1 MSSDSAQDSSP
12 HPSEPIRILPVENKK
27 DLRRFIRVPWPIYA
41 DDPRWIPPL
50 VIERAEHL
58 SPKNPYFEH
67 ASWQAWMAVRG
78 ERPVGRI
85 SAQVDQLRLEKFQ
98 DATGSFGFLEA
109 EDDPETFAAL
119 TETAGDW
126 LRQRGMQRIQGP
138 FNLSIND
145 ECGMLVEGFETPP
158 SVMMGH
164 ARPYY
169 VERLEALGF
178 SKAKDLFAYRIYTD
192 FIVPRAMK
200 KLTARTSGRIVTR
213 PLEKSRLKED
223 LAVLHELFND
233 AWSDNWGFVPFT
245 QAEFDEL
252 GKNLSHLVDGDYI
265 QIAELDGEPAAM
277 IVALPN
283 LNEAARDLDGRL
295 LPLGWLK
302 LLWRLKRHRLKTARI
317 TLMGVRKNVQNS
329 LVGMALAYAVIDA
342 VRLAIIDHGVKEVE
356 MSWILEENTG
366 MRNIIESL
374 GSEAYKRY
382 RIYQKDLD

>member
-1 MSSDSAQDSSP
+1 MVSASVQESP
-12 HPSEPIRILPVENKK
+12 QNPTERVRILPVENKK
-27 DLRRFIRVPWPIYA
+27 DLLRFIRVPWTIYA
-41 DDPRWIPPL
+41 GDPVWVPPL
-50 VIERAEHL
+50 IIERAEHL

-67 ASWQAWMAVRG
+67 ASWRAWVAVRG
-78 ERPVGRI
+78 ERSVGRI
-85 SAQVDQLRLEKFQ
+85 TAQVDQLRLEKFQ
-98 DATGSFGFLEA
+98 DDTGSFGFLEA

-119 TETAGDW
+119 TDTAGEW
-126 LRQRGMQRIQGP
+126 LRQKGMKRIQGP

-145 ECGMLVEGFETPP
+145 ECGMLVEGFDTPP

-169 VERLEALGF
+169 VDRLEALGF
-178 SKAKDLFAYRIYTD
+178 SKAKDLFAYRVNPD
-192 FIVPRAMK
+192 FVVPRAMK
-200 KLTARTSGRIVTR
+200 KLTARTSGRITTR
-213 PLEKSRLKED
+213 PLDKSRLKED
-223 LAVLHELFND
+223 LAVLHDLFND

-245 QAEFDEL
+245 RAEFDEL
-252 GKNLSHLVDGDYI
+252 GKNLSHLVDGDFI
-265 QIAELDGEPAAM
+265 QIAELDGQPAAM

-295 LPLGWLK
+295 MPLGWVK
-302 LLWRLKRHRLKTARI
+302 LLWRLKRHKLKTARV
-317 TLMGVRKNVQNS
+317 TLMGVRKSVQNS

-342 VRLAIIDHGVKEVE
+342 VRLAVIDRGVKEVE

-382 RIYQKDLD
+382 RIYQKDLG

>member
-1 MSSDSAQDSSP
+1 MRSASVQDSNPQSI
-12 HPSEPIRILPVENKK
+12 EQVRVLPVENKK
-27 DLRRFIRVPWPIYA
+27 DLRQFIRVPWPIYA
-41 DDPRWIPPL
+41 DDPLWIPPL
-50 VIERAEHL
+50 IVERTEHL

-67 ASWQAWMAVRG
+67 ASWQAWVAVRG

-85 SAQVDQLRLEKFQ
+85 TAQVDRLRLEKFQ

-109 EDDPETFAAL
+109 EDNAETFTAL
-119 TETAGDW
+119 TETACSW
-126 LRQRGMQRIQGP
+126 LRQHGMKRIQGP

-145 ECGMLVEGFETPP
+145 ECGMLVEGFDTPP

-169 VERLEALGF
+169 VDRLEALGF
-178 SKAKDLFAYRIYTD
+178 IKAKDLFAYRITSD
-192 FIVPRAMK
+192 FVVLRAMK
-200 KLTARTSGRIVTR
+200 KLIARTSGRITTR

-223 LAVLHELFND
+223 LAVLHDLFND

-265 QIAELDGEPAAM
+265 QIAELDGQPAAM
-277 IVALPN
+277 IVVLPN

-302 LLWRLKRHRLKTARI
+302 LLWRIKRHKLKTARI
-317 TLMGVRKNVQNS
+317 TLMGVRKRVQNS

-342 VRLAIIDHGVKEVE
+342 VRLATLARGVKEVE
-356 MSWILEENTG
+356 MSWILEDNTS

-374 GSEAYKRY
+374 GGEVYKRY
-382 RIYQKDLD
+382 RIYQKDLG

>member
-1 MSSDSAQDSSP
+1 MNLSEKHD
-12 HPSEPIRILPVENKK
+12 HPGELSILPVRNQK
-27 DLRRFIRVPWPIYA
+27 DLIRFIRVPWSVYKE
-41 DDPRWIPPL
+41 DRCWIPPL
-50 VIERAEHL
+50 ILERKEHL
-58 SPKNPYFEH
+58 SAKNPWFRH
-67 ASWQAWMAVRG
+67 AKWQAWVAFRNG
-78 ERPVGRI
+78 KPVGRI
-85 SAQVDQLRLEKFQ
+85 SAQVDQLHLQRFQ
-98 DATGSFGFLEA
+98 DETGFFGFLEA
-109 EDDPETFAAL
+109 HDEPETFRL
-119 TETAGDW
+119 LLETACDW
-126 LRQRGMQRIQGP
+126 LREQGIKRIRGP
-138 FNLSIND
+138 FNFSIND
-145 ECGMLVEGFETPP
+145 ECGLLVEGFDTPP

-169 VERLEALGF
+169 DDRLETLGF
-178 SKAKDLFAYRIYTD
+178 SKAKDLFAYRVDPD
-192 FIVPRAMK
+192 FVVPRAMK
-200 KLTARTSGRIVTR
+200 KLTARTSGRITTR
-213 PLEKSRLKED
+213 PLERSRLKED
-223 LAVLHELFND
+223 LAVLHDLFND

-245 QAEFDEL
+245 HAEFDEL

-302 LLWRLKRHRLKTARI
+302 LLWRLKRHKLKTARV

-342 VRLAIIDHGVKEVE
+342 VRLALIDRGVNEVE
-356 MSWILEENTG
+356 MSWILEENTS

-382 RIYQKDLD
+382 RIYQKDLV

>member
-1 MSSDSAQDSSP
+1 MSFASVQDSSP
-12 HPSEPIRILPVENKK
+12 HSTDRVRILPVENKK
-27 DLRRFIRVPWPIYA
+27 DLKRFIRVPWTIYA
-41 DDPRWIPPL
+41 DDPQWVPPL

-67 ASWQAWMAVRG
+67 ASWQAWVAVRG

-85 SAQVDQLRLEKFQ
+85 TAQVDRLRLEKFQ

-109 EDDPETFAAL
+109 VDDPEIFAAL
-119 TETAGDW
+119 TETASDW
-126 LRQRGMQRIQGP
+126 LRQKGMKRIQGP

-145 ECGMLVEGFETPP
+145 ECGLLVEGFDAPP

-169 VERLEALGF
+169 DGRLETLGF
-178 SKAKDLFAYRIYTD
+178 SKAKDFFAYRVDPD
-192 FIVPRAMK
+192 FVVPRAMK
-200 KLTARTSGRIVTR
+200 KLTARTSGRITTR
-213 PLEKSRLKED
+213 PLERSRLKED
-223 LAVLHELFND
+223 LAVLHDLFND
-233 AWSDNWGFVPFT
+233 AWADNWGFVPFT
-245 QAEFDEL
+245 HAEFDEL

-302 LLWRLKRHRLKTARI
+302 LLWRLKRHKLKTARV

-342 VRLAIIDHGVKEVE
+342 VRLALIDRGVNEVE
-356 MSWILEENTG
+356 MSWILEENTS

-374 GSEAYKRY
+374 GGEAYKRY
-382 RIYQKDLD
+382 RIYQKDLV